1 MNSRVL
7 PATLLFAL
15 CTSGLIFALA
25 APSFSQ
31 DETTE
36 RANEPKPPE
45 VKLDGIFEA
54 TEATAI
60 RIRLEKTDKVD
71 VIEAVSHGQ
80 SVLAGETLIRID
92 TSAIEQA
99 IKAAKASLETAQT
112 ELLDAEIKM
121 ELAER
126 SQRLALAAAER
137 ADEVATEELK
147 EFVANGRDA
156 RIQSLERS
164 VESAENRLAYQRE
177 ELNQLIKMYEA
188 DDLTEETEEIILRRT
203 KDAVKSAEYSLEL
216 AQQSRRK
223 GLEFSLRR
231 ESQQLET
238 SVAQAALALE
248 EARRM
253 APQSLKRQ
261 RLSLDAKRRAI
272 SEQEESLAELQH
284 DLDAVAFVAPHDGTI
299 YLGVYKN
306 GSWSDANA
314 AASTLEPGASLK
326 NNATPMTVVK
336 LRPLRVRV
344 MVPEESL
351 RLAKL
356 DATVVVS
363 SVAFPDVLIQGKI
376 KSVAKIPTGGKF
388 ECLIEIIR
396 MGDNDRIVPGM
407 TATVT
412 LAPEQT
418 KTE

>member
-1 MNSRVL
+1 MNLRVPL
-7 PATLLFAL
+7 TTLLFRL
-15 CTSGLIFALA
+15 GTWGLILCLA

-31 DETTE
+31 DETTDKG
-36 RANEPKPPE
+36 ADSEPSE

-54 TEATAI
+54 TESTAI
-60 RIRLEKTDKVD
+60 RIQLEKTDKVD

-92 TSAIEQA
+92 TSPIEQA
-99 IKAAKASLETAQT
+99 IEAAKSSLQTAKT

-137 ADEVATEELK
+137 ADQVATEELK

-156 RIQSLERS
+156 RVQALERS

-177 ELNQLIKMYEA
+177 ELNQLTKMYEA

-203 KDAVKSAEYSLEL
+203 KDAVKSAEYSLDV

-223 GLEFSLRR
+223 GVEFSLRR

-261 RLSLDAKRRAI
+261 RLSLEAKRRAI
-272 SEQEESLAELQH
+272 AEQEESLEELQH
-284 DLDAVAFVAPHDGTI
+284 DLDAVEFVAPHDGTI
-299 YLGVYKN
+299 YLGAYKN
-306 GSWSDANA
+306 GSWSDVGS
-314 AASTLEPGASLK
+314 AASMLEPGASLK
-326 NNATPMTVVK
+326 KNAVPMTVVK

-351 RLAKL
+351 RLAKV

-376 KSVAKIPTGGKF
+376 KSVAKIPSGGKF
-388 ECLIEIIR
+388 ECFVEIVR

-412 LAPEQT
+412 LAPEQA
-418 KTE
+418 KKE